1 MEIAVIIM
9 NSFDIHVSVTRAWV
23 AVPLSLGAH

>member
-9 NSFDIHVSVTRAWV
+9 HSFDIHANATRASV
-23 AVPLSLGAH
+23 AVPLSLGTR